1 MDNNNN
7 KRVDT
12 IRDRIKRLQEFGIK
26 PSVLAAY
33 LDISLKKLYN
43 FMNGEVNFAKD
54 QEKLDELERLIEE
67 LEEVF
72 FKNN

>member
-1 MDNNNN
+1 MDNN
-7 KRVDT
+7 KRIDT

-26 PSVLAAY
+26 PSVFATY
-33 LDISLKKLYN
+33 LDIPLKKLYN
-43 FMNGEVNFAKD
+43 FMNGKVNFAKD

-67 LEEVF
+67 LEEIF

>member
-1 MDNNNN
+1 MDNN

-12 IRDRIKRLQEFGIK
+12 IRDRIKRLQEIGIK
-26 PSVLAAY
+26 PSVFATY
-33 LDISLKKLYN
+33 LDIPLKKLYN
-43 FMNGEVNFAKD
+43 FMNGKVNFAKD

-67 LEEVF
+67 LEEIF

>member
-1 MDNNNN
+1 MDNN

-12 IRDRIKRLQEFGIK
+12 IRDRIKRLQELGIK
-26 PSVLAAY
+26 PSVFAIY
-33 LDISLKKLYN
+33 LDIPLKKLYN
-43 FMNGEVNFAKD
+43 FMNGKVNFAKD

-67 LEEVF
+67 LEEIF

>member
-1 MDNNNN
+1 MDNN

-12 IRDRIKRLQEFGIK
+12 IRDRIKRLQEIGIK
-26 PSVLAAY
+26 PSVFATY
-33 LDISLKKLYN
+33 LDIPLKKLYN
-43 FMNGEVNFAKD
+43 FMNGKVNFAKD

-67 LEEVF
+67 LEETF

>member
-1 MDNNNN
+1 MDNN

-12 IRDRIKRLQEFGIK
+12 IRDRIKVLQDLGIK
-26 PSVLAAY
+26 PSVFATY
-33 LDISLKKLYN
+33 LDIPLKKLYN
-43 FMNGEVNFAKD
+43 FMNGKVNFAKD

-67 LEEVF
+67 LEEIF